1 MLKFTTTGGQIGP
14 SLNGMINGP
23 FQFLCF
29 SCVYTQI
36 LGWFPGCFT
45 FSSHS
50 QMTRIKEVV
59 VSIAKRISF
68 SFPFQQILDNEHE
81 KKMIENQK
89 ASEER
94 TAKKRAKR

>member
-1 MLKFTTTGGQIGP
+1 MGHSNFYVFLVFT
-14 SLNGMINGP
+14 
-23 FQFLCF
+23 QFARFWRGFLVV
-29 SCVYTQI
+29 SH
-36 LGWFPGCFT
+36 

-50 QMTRIKEVV
+50 QMTRIKESVV
-59 VSIAKRISF
+59 NIAKRISF